1 MSYKRIVCGVT
12 ASMRAQR
19 AALDAARLARELEAE
34 LVYVHVVDT
43 PALNSFMEDPLC
55 CIFVEESLVKLGMQ
69 IVEHAIQIAKT
80 EGVVAEK
87 YLIKGPVR
95 KGLQRLTRDLGAD
108 LLVVGG
114 NDGKTIFREVLKLAG
129 TEELSPEPDYRPG
142 GKVCRHQAS

>member
-12 ASMRAQR
+12 ASTRAQR

-43 PALNSFMEDPLC
+43 AALSSFMEDPLC

-69 IVEHAIQIAKT
+69 IVEHAVHIAET

-87 YLIKGPVR
+87 YLIKGPAR

-114 NDGKTIFREVLKLAG
+114 NDGKTLFREVLKLAG
-129 TEELSPEPDYRPG
+129 TEERPSESDYRSEG
-142 GKVCRHQAS
+142 EACRHQAS